1 MKKYKILVV
10 ICSLLLL
17 TGCEAKK
24 LSEVTDQEKIA
35 IEYTIPKNNPFE
47 YASLA
52 EVKTIL
58 EQGGIIFFASPEDDR
73 SKELMEILTL
83 ASKKGKQTIYY
94 INPKQMKE
102 KAQNALLKSLKVEQ
116 LSVPSLYIAKDKTV
130 TEVKTDFLKRD
141 KQDLL
146 TTEEKQAFVSIYQEV
161 LEER

>member
-1 MKKYKILVV
+1 MKKYRIIIT
-10 ICSLLLL
+10 ICTLLLL

-47 YASLA
+47 YASLK
-52 EVKTIL
+52 EVHTIL
-58 EQGGIIFFASPEDDR
+58 EQDGIIFFASPEDDR

-83 ASKKGKQTIYY
+83 ASRKAKQTIYY

-102 KAQNALLKSLKVEQ
+102 KEQKFLLELLSVEN
-116 LSVPSLYIAKDKTV
+116 LSVPRLYKIKDKIV
-130 TEVKTDFLKRD
+130 TEVKTDFPKKD

-146 TTEEKQAFVSIYQEV
+146 TTEEKHEFVSIYQKV
-161 LEER
+161 LER